1 MPESAVNFNNNPP
14 GGGHNQPIYTVSEV
28 SQSIKRTVED
38 RFGVV
43 RIRGEIS
50 GFKLHSSGHAYFT
63 LKDENAC
70 IDAVCWKGNVSK
82 LGFKPEDG
90 LEVIGSGKITTYPG
104 RSKYQVV
111 IDHMEPAGAGALM
124 AVLEK
129 RRKALEE
136 EGLFAQARKKAIP
149 FLPRVVGVVT
159 SPTGAVIRD
168 ILHRISERFPVHVI
182 VWPVAVQGEGA
193 AEQVARAIHGFNA
206 VAVGHA
212 HRPDVIIVARG
223 GGSIEDLWAFNE
235 EIVVRAAAGSAIPL
249 ISAVGHE
256 TDTTLIDFASD
267 KRAPTPTAAAEMAV
281 PVREELWVATKQL
294 DARLEAVMTRG
305 LAQREEMIAALARGL
320 PRPAQLLQT
329 ATQRLDDW
337 DERLGAALPAALA
350 RKEQQLAL
358 ASSHLKPQ
366 LLLNDIG
373 KYGQRVGE
381 LQERMSISL
390 PAQITRKEEAL
401 HAAVKGL
408 RPQAL
413 VADMDKVQARLVELQ
428 QRMADAYVRGQ
439 ERMAEKL
446 AHVSAQLE
454 SLNYKRVLERGFALV
469 KNRQGHVVS
478 AVDQARREAELTLVF
493 KDGEVTVHP

>member
-1 MPESAVNFNNNPP
+1 MPESAINFNQNPP

-82 LGFKPEDG
+82 LGFRPEDG
-90 LEVIGSGKITTYPG
+90 LEVVSSGKITTYPG

-111 IDHMEPAGAGALM
+111 IEHMEPAGAGALM

-136 EGLFAQARKKAIP
+136 EGLFALARKKAIP
-149 FLPRVVGVVT
+149 FLPRVVGVIT

-168 ILHRISERFPVHVI
+168 ILHRITDRFPVHVI

-193 AEQVARAIHGFNA
+193 AEQVARAIHGFNN

-235 EIVVRAAAGSAIPL
+235 EIVVRAASGSAIPL

-267 KRAPTPTAAAEMAV
+267 RRAPTPTAAAEMAV
-281 PVREELWVATKQL
+281 PVREELWAATKQL
-294 DARLEAVMTRG
+294 DARLAAVMVRG

-320 PRPAQLLQT
+320 PKPGQLLQT
-329 ATQRLDDW
+329 AMQRLDDW
-337 DERLGAALPAALA
+337 EERLQAALPAALA
-350 RKEQQLAL
+350 RKEQALVLA
-358 ASSHLKPQ
+358 AAHLKPQ
-366 LLLNDIG
+366 LLLSEISG
-373 KYGQRVGE
+373 YVQRVGE
-381 LQERMSISL
+381 LQERMSVSL
-390 PAQITRKEEAL
+390 PAQITRKAEAL
-401 HAAVKGL
+401 AGVAKGL

-413 VADMDKVQARLVELQ
+413 VADMDKAGQRVMELQ
-428 QRMADAYVRGQ
+428 QRMAVAFEHLL
-439 ERMAEKL
+439 ERRMEKL
-446 AHVSAQLE
+446 SHMVTQLE
-454 SLNYKRVLERGFALV
+454 NLNYKKVLERGFALV
-469 KNRQGHVVS
+469 KNAQGHVVS
-478 AVDQARREAELTLVF
+478 AAAQARQESELTLVF
-493 KDGEVTVHP
+493 KDGEVITRP

>member
-1 MPESAVNFNNNPP
+1 MPETAPNFN
-14 GGGHNQPIYTVSEV
+14 HNQPIYTVSEV
-28 SQSIKRTVED
+28 SQSIKRTVEE

-82 LGFKPEDG
+82 LGFRPEDG
-90 LEVIGSGKITTYPG
+90 LEVIGSGKVTTYPG

-111 IDHMEPAGAGALM
+111 IEHMEPAGAGALM

-129 RRKALEE
+129 RKKALEE
-136 EGLFAQARKKAIP
+136 EGLFDAKRKKAIP

-168 ILHRISERFPVHVI
+168 ILHRIGDRFPVHVI

-193 AEQVARAIHGFNA
+193 AEQVAKAIAGFNA
-206 VAVGHA
+206 LPDGHA
-212 HRPDVIIVARG
+212 QKPDVLIVARG

-235 EIVVRAAAGSAIPL
+235 EIVVRAAANSGIPL

-256 TDTTLIDFASD
+256 TDTTLIDYASD

-281 PVREELWVATKQL
+281 PVREELWLGIKQL
-294 DARLEAVMTRG
+294 DARLSGCMVRTLSQRG
-305 LAQREEMIAALARGL
+305 DMLEALARGL
-320 PRPAQLLQT
+320 PKPAQLLQT

-337 DERLGAALPAALA
+337 SERLTTALPANLQ
-350 RKEQQLAL
+350 RKEQALAL
-358 ASSHLKPQ
+358 AS
-366 LLLNDIG
+366 
-373 KYGQRVGE
+373 
-381 LQERMSISL
+381 
-390 PAQITRKEEAL
+390 A
-401 HAAVKGL
+401 GL

-413 VADMDKVQARLVELQ
+413 MGDMTKTAARVEELQ
-428 QRMADAYVRGQ
+428 QRLAQAFARYA
-439 ERMAEKL
+439 ERREEKL
-446 AHVSAQLE
+446 LHVVQQLE
-454 SLNYKRVLERGFALV
+454 NLNYQRVLERGFALV
-469 KNRQGHVVS
+469 KNAQGHVISSV
-478 AVDQARREAELTLVF
+478 AAAKAEKELTLVF
-493 KDGEVTVHP
+493 KDGEIISRP